1 VFSSQ
6 IPRNTYYYKVKEREN
21 NDEITKLIVQIFLQD
36 SRNIYGQRK
45 IKKELYKLEPQVS
58 RPRISHIMKE

>member
-6 IPRNTYYYKVKEREN
+6 IPRSTYYYQAKERKN
-21 NDEITKLIVQIFLQD
+21 NDAEIVKLVVQIFKD

-45 IKKELYKLEPQVS
+45 IKKELEKQG
-58 RPRISHIMKE
+58 